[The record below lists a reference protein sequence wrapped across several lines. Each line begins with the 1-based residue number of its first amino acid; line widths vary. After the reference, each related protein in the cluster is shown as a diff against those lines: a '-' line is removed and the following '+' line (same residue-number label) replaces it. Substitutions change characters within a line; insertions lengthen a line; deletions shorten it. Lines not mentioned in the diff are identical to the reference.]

1 MPRLRGTDSKR
12 TDSHRRRGE
21 HGVEAPAPDRAGRRS
36 VPEHAPSETTD
47 SFQLFLNQASRYPLL
62 TREEEVDLAQRIER
76 GDLAAKELL
85 INSNLRLVVKFAR
98 RYEGHGLPIQDLVQ
112 EAMLGLIRAAEKFD
126 WRRGY
131 KFSTYA
137 VLWIKQSIQ
146 RGLDNTGRPV
156 RIPAHVAQRERTVN
170 RVDAELSTKLNRE
183 PTDEEV
189 ARAAKLPLDEVQ
201 AVKDL
206 TRVTTS
212 LDAPIGDGDTSLG
225 ELRGGTE
232 PSVEEEVVGRDR
244 EDAVEPRYARCR
256 RTSARDRAAL
266 RHGQRPGGIAPR
278 RGPAAGVT
286 QARARELEARGLR
299 GSPTTT
305 RSRLARRRVAT
316 RPTQLCFSTEY
327 QTRSA
332 TPMMD
337 LAGTRQAAVEL
348 AAGRDLAHVIDI
360 DQSRHRL
367 SVDVLQAALALDR
380 PIGGDRGGRLVVAR
394 QSGEGVV
401 EMADPACDSV
411 AIEPIDRSGSLCHDL
426 GLTHGVL
433 CGGLGR
439 RRARGTA
446 RRGPPGRAVS

>member
-201 AVKDL
+201 AVRDL

-212 LDAPIGDGDTSLG
+212 LDAPVGDGDTSLG

-244 EDAVEPRYARCR
+244 EDAVSSALSTLPEDERRVIELRFGTGNDPEVSLRDVARR
-256 RTSARDRAAL
+256 L
-266 RHGQRPGGIAPR
+266 
-278 RGPAAGVT
+278 GVT

-299 GSPTTT
+299 
-305 RSRLARRRVAT
+305 RLAHDD
-316 RPTQLCFSTEY
+316 S
-327 QTRSA
+327 
-332 TPMMD
+332 
-337 LAGTRQAAVEL
+337 L
-348 AAGRDLAHVIDI
+348 AAWR
-360 DQSRHRL
+360 
-367 SVDVLQAALALDR
+367 AAA
-380 PIGGDRGGRLVVAR
+380 
-394 QSGEGVV
+394 
-401 EMADPACDSV
+401 
-411 AIEPIDRSGSLCHDL
+411 
-426 GLTHGVL
+426 
-433 CGGLGR
+433 
-439 RRARGTA
+439 
-446 RRGPPGRAVS
+446 

>member
-1 MPRLRGTDSKR
+1 
-12 TDSHRRRGE
+12 
-21 HGVEAPAPDRAGRRS
+21 

-62 TREEEVDLAQRIER
+62 TREEEVELAQRIER

-170 RVDAELSTKLNRE
+170 RIDAELSTKLNRE

-189 ARAAKLPLDEVQ
+189 ARAAKLPLDEVR
-201 AVKDL
+201 AVRDL

-244 EDAVEPRYARCR
+244 EDAVSSALSTLPEDERRVIELRFGTGNDPEVSLRDVARR
-256 RTSARDRAAL
+256 L
-266 RHGQRPGGIAPR
+266 
-278 RGPAAGVT
+278 GVT

-299 GSPTTT
+299 
-305 RSRLARRRVAT
+305 RLAHDD
-316 RPTQLCFSTEY
+316 S
-327 QTRSA
+327 
-332 TPMMD
+332 
-337 LAGTRQAAVEL
+337 L
-348 AAGRDLAHVIDI
+348 AAWR
-360 DQSRHRL
+360 
-367 SVDVLQAALALDR
+367 AAA
-380 PIGGDRGGRLVVAR
+380 
-394 QSGEGVV
+394 
-401 EMADPACDSV
+401 
-411 AIEPIDRSGSLCHDL
+411 
-426 GLTHGVL
+426 
-433 CGGLGR
+433 
-439 RRARGTA
+439 
-446 RRGPPGRAVS
+446 